1 MSCHDSETGVA
12 EQMADK
18 MGLEINLTD
27 IDDVD
32 VNAKLNDGPSSTKNK
47 RNELVPKLNLPGSQ
61 AQMAE
66 TPQASKKSGR
76 QEFRLETLNE
86 ADFDEDHLN
95 VGLVEGDT
103 NLSAHSDL
111 NNKEA

>member
-1 MSCHDSETGVA
+1 
-12 EQMADK
+12 
-18 MGLEINLTD
+18 
-27 IDDVD
+27 
-32 VNAKLNDGPSSTKNK
+32 
-47 RNELVPKLNLPGSQ
+47 
-61 AQMAE
+61 MAE

-95 VGLVEGDT
+95 VGIVEGDT

>member
-1 MSCHDSETGVA
+1 
-12 EQMADK
+12 MADK

-61 AQMAE
+61 A
-66 TPQASKKSGR
+66 
-76 QEFRLETLNE
+76 
-86 ADFDEDHLN
+86 
-95 VGLVEGDT
+95 
-103 NLSAHSDL
+103 
-111 NNKEA
+111 